1 MMKVSSETR
10 RQGFRYYAK
19 YYQTHTQTAK
29 ASGLAAKL
37 IGLGTVA
44 RSMMH
49 KGRMYDR
56 LKSIQGKLI
65 PIYLGNI
72 DLDRPWLDLG
82 VRIIHMLLS

>member
-1 MMKVSSETR
+1 MEVSSETR

-44 RSMMH
+44 RSKARGHRKIAEH
-49 KGRMYDR
+49 KKWWWYSSQFAIGFESSLR
-56 LKSIQGKLI
+56 
-65 PIYLGNI
+65 
-72 DLDRPWLDLG
+72 
-82 VRIIHMLLS
+82 